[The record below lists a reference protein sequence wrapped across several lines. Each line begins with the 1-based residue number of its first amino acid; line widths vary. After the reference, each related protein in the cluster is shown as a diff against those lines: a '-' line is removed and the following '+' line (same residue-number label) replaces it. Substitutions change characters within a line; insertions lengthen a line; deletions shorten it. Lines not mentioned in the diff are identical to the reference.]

1 MFCQQSD
8 MLGKQTNQQIQK
20 KKIMAIEDHLGR
32 TGAMQ
37 GDAGDGGDVSLC
49 FLSASA
55 LLATHWDASDEDVPI
70 SLLF

>member
-1 MFCQQSD
+1 

-20 KKIMAIEDHLGR
+20 KKIMAIEDHLGQ